1 MRPPR
6 GRFRLQPE
14 TAIVSPPPATA
25 PAQPAIPSPTPGQ
38 AAPAAPAPAED
49 NATPRSLRSWLLIAL
64 AVALVLAAALY
75 LLRNVLLGTP
85 APVYAATQAELV
97 QTVVASGRVVSPQRV
112 TVALQGSGRV
122 LRVAVA
128 EGQTVERG
136 QLLIELDNSDARA
149 TLAQASAAVAQAQ
162 ARLRQLRELSQ
173 PLAAQAL
180 AQAQASAL
188 QTRKVLVRDRDLE
201 AAD

>member
-1 MRPPR
+1 MSDTLVAPDGVESVDKTPALKLPVPPR
-6 GRFRLQPE
+6 SPSQPK
-14 TAIVSPPPATA
+14 
-25 PAQPAIPSPTPGQ
+25 
-38 AAPAAPAPAED
+38 AAPVAQDEEKR
-49 NATPRSLRSWLLIAL
+49 TPRSLRSWLLIAL
-64 AVALVLAAALY
+64 GTLLALAAVLY
-75 LLRNVLLGTP
+75 FSRNLLLGTP
-85 APVYAATQAELV
+85 TPVYAATSSELV
-97 QTVVASGRVVSPQRV
+97 QTVVASGRVISPQRV

-149 TLAQASAAVAQAQ
+149 TLVQASATVAQAQ